1 MAKMSLLNSLKI
13 VTAKRPAHVSPIA
26 RRRDMLIAKLTEQ
39 VAYAQAQQDG
49 GVYAPTRMRT
59 VKDQESGESKRV
71 EMPKRVKPWW
81 FTDDSGKLC
90 LVVKYGTK
98 PLELVKGKVAIE
110 LAAQADLIPTLETLK
125 AAVTAGELDAQIEVM
140 SSALRKGF
148 AKK

>member
-1 MAKMSLLNSLKI
+1 MSLLTSLKI
-13 VTAKRPAHVSPIA
+13 VTAKRPAPASPIA
-26 RRRDMLIAKLTEQ
+26 RRRDMLIAKLNEQ
-39 VAYAQAQQDG
+39 VAYARAQQDG
-49 GVYAPTRMRT
+49 GAYAPTRIRT

-98 PLELVKGKVAIE
+98 PLELAKGKVAIE
-110 LAAQADLIPTLETLK
+110 LTAHADLIPTLETLK

-140 SSALRKGF
+140 SGALRKGF
-148 AKK
+148 VKK

>member
-1 MAKMSLLNSLKI
+1 MSLLNSLKI
-13 VTAKRPAHVSPIA
+13 VTAKRPAPVSPIA
-26 RRRDMLIAKLTEQ
+26 RRRGMLITKLNEQ

-49 GVYAPTRMRT
+49 SVYSPTRIRT

-98 PLELVKGKVAIE
+98 SLELAKGKVAIE
-110 LAAQADLIPTLETLK
+110 LTAQADLIPTLETLK
-125 AAVTAGELDAQIEVM
+125 AAVSAGELDAQIEVM
-140 SSALRKGF
+140 SGTLRKGF

>member
-1 MAKMSLLNSLKI
+1 MANMSLLNSLKI
-13 VTAKRPAHVSPIA
+13 VTAKRPAPVSPIA
-26 RRRDMLIAKLTEQ
+26 RRRDMLIMKLNEQ

-49 GVYAPTRMRT
+49 GVFAPTRLRT

-98 PLELVKGKVAIE
+98 PLELAKGKVAIE
-110 LAAQADLIPTLETLK
+110 LSAPADLIPALETLK
-125 AAVTAGELDAQIEVM
+125 AAVNAGELDAQIEVM
-140 SSALRKGF
+140 SGALRKGF

>member
-1 MAKMSLLNSLKI
+1 MSLLNSLKI
-13 VTAKRPAHVSPIA
+13 VTAKRPAPVSPIA

-49 GVYAPTRMRT
+49 GVFAPTRLRT

-98 PLELVKGKVAIE
+98 PLELAKGKVAIE
-110 LAAQADLIPTLETLK
+110 LSAPADLIPALETLK

-140 SSALRKGF
+140 SGALRKGF

>member
-1 MAKMSLLNSLKI
+1 MSLLNSLKI
-13 VTAKRPAHVSPIA
+13 VTAKRPAPVSPVA
-26 RRRDMLIAKLTEQ
+26 RRRDALITKLNEQ

-49 GVYAPTRMRT
+49 STYAPTHIRT

-81 FTDDSGKLC
+81 FTDKSDKLC

-98 PLELVKGKVAIE
+98 PLELSKGKVAIE
-110 LAAQADLIPTLETLK
+110 LAAQANLIPTLETLK
-125 AAVTAGELDAQIEVM
+125 AAVSAGELDALIEVM
-140 SSALRKGF
+140 SGTLRKGF

>member
-13 VTAKRPAHVSPIA
+13 VTTKRPAPVSPIA
-26 RRRDMLIAKLTEQ
+26 RRRDMLIAKLNEQ

-49 GVYAPTRMRT
+49 SLYAPTRLRT
-59 VKDQESGESKRV
+59 VKDQETGESKRV

-81 FTDDSGKLC
+81 FNDDSGKLC

-98 PLELVKGKVAIE
+98 PLELAKGKVAIE
-110 LAAQADLIPTLETLK
+110 LTAQADLIPTLETLK
-125 AAVTAGELDAQIEVM
+125 AAVSAGELDAQIEVM
-140 SSALRKGF
+140 SGTLRKGF

>member
-1 MAKMSLLNSLKI
+1 MSLLNSLKI
-13 VTAKRPAHVSPIA
+13 VTAKRPAPVSPIA
-26 RRRDMLIAKLTEQ
+26 RRRDMLIAKLNEQ

-49 GVYAPTRMRT
+49 SVYAPTRTRT
-59 VKDQESGESKRV
+59 VKDQETGESKRV

-98 PLELVKGKVAIE
+98 PLELAKGKVAIE
-110 LAAQADLIPTLETLK
+110 LSAQADLIPTLETLK
-125 AAVTAGELDAQIEVM
+125 AAVTAGELDAHIEVM
-140 SSALRKGF
+140 SGALRKGF

>member
-1 MAKMSLLNSLKI
+1 MSLLNSLKI
-13 VTAKRPAHVSPIA
+13 VTPKRLNPVSPIA
-26 RRRDMLIAKLTEQ
+26 RRRDMLIAKLNEQ

-49 GVYAPTRMRT
+49 GVFAPTRLRT

-81 FTDDSGKLC
+81 FNDDNGKLC
-90 LVVKYGTK
+90 LVVKYGIK
-98 PLELVKGKVAIE
+98 PLELAKGKVAIK
-110 LAAQADLIPTLETLK
+110 LSAQAELLPALETLK

-140 SSALRKGF
+140 SGTLRKGF

>member
-1 MAKMSLLNSLKI
+1 M
-13 VTAKRPAHVSPIA
+13 
-26 RRRDMLIAKLTEQ
+26 
-39 VAYAQAQQDG
+39 G
-49 GVYAPTRMRT
+49 FAPTRLRT

-81 FTDDSGKLC
+81 FTDGSGKLC

-98 PLELVKGKVAIE
+98 PLELAKGKAAIE
-110 LAAQADLIPTLETLK
+110 LSAPADLIPALETLK

-140 SSALRKGF
+140 SGALRKGF

>member
-1 MAKMSLLNSLKI
+1 MSLLNSLKI
-13 VTAKRPAHVSPIA
+13 VIAKRPAPVSPIA
-26 RRRDMLIAKLTEQ
+26 RRRDMLIAKLNEQ
-39 VAYAQAQQDG
+39 VAYAQAKQDG
-49 GVYAPTRMRT
+49 GVYAPTRLRT

-98 PLELVKGKVAIE
+98 PLELAKGKVAIE
-110 LAAQADLIPTLETLK
+110 LTAQADLIPTLETLK

-140 SSALRKGF
+140 SGTLRKSF

>member
-1 MAKMSLLNSLKI
+1 MSLLNSLKI
-13 VTAKRPAHVSPIA
+13 VAAKRPAPVSPIA
-26 RRRDMLIAKLTEQ
+26 RRRDMLIAKLNEQ

-49 GVYAPTRMRT
+49 GVFAPTRIRT
-59 VKDQESGESKRV
+59 LKDQESGESKRV

-98 PLELVKGKVAIE
+98 PLELAKGKVAIE
-110 LAAQADLIPTLETLK
+110 LTAQADLIPTLETLK

-140 SSALRKGF
+140 SGALRKGF
-148 AKK
+148 VKK

>member
-1 MAKMSLLNSLKI
+1 MSLLNSLKI
-13 VTAKRPAHVSPIA
+13 VTAKRPAPISPIA
-26 RRRDMLIAKLTEQ
+26 RRRDMLIAKLNAQ

-49 GVYAPTRMRT
+49 RVYAPTRSRKVT
-59 VKDQESGESKRV
+59 DQESGESKCV

-81 FTDDSGKLC
+81 FTDDNGKLC

-98 PLELVKGKVAIE
+98 PLELAKGKVAIE

-125 AAVTAGELDAQIEVM
+125 AAVSAGELDAQIEVM
-140 SSALRKGF
+140 SGTLRKGF

>member
-1 MAKMSLLNSLKI
+1 MSLLNSLKI
-13 VTAKRPAHVSPIA
+13 VTAKRPALVSPIA
-26 RRRDMLIAKLTEQ
+26 RRRDMLIAKLNEQ

-49 GVYAPTRMRT
+49 GVFAPTRLRT

-98 PLELVKGKVAIE
+98 PLELSKGKVAIE

-140 SSALRKGF
+140 SCTLSKGF

>member
-1 MAKMSLLNSLKI
+1 MSMLNSLKI
-13 VTAKRPAHVSPIA
+13 VTAKRPAPVSPIA
-26 RRRDMLIAKLTEQ
+26 RRRDMLIAKLNEQ
-39 VAYAQAQQDG
+39 VAYARAQQDG

-59 VKDQESGESKRV
+59 VKDQESGDSKRI
-71 EMPKRVKPWW
+71 EMPKRIKPWW

-98 PLELVKGKVAIE
+98 PLELAKGKVAIE

-125 AAVTAGELDAQIEVM
+125 AAVSAGELDTQIEVM
-140 SSALRKGF
+140 SGTLRKGF